1 MTSLPRITSKI
12 EVALKLFVPFTYNKL
27 QAMILEYKHPSP
39 KHEYAQLITKPD
51 PTLDLHNFFLVVQ
64 SILTVSSKVN
74 IS

>member
-1 MTSLPRITSKI
+1 
-12 EVALKLFVPFTYNKL
+12 
-27 QAMILEYKHPSP
+27 MILEYKHPSP

-74 IS
+74 ISW